1 MKIWPNVRI
10 ITPAKEIKTISQLS
24 YNLSY
29 WDIYHVIILGLA
41 NITGISEFCLEQH
54 NSGEHLKL

>member
-41 NITGISEFCLEQH
+41 NITGIQ
-54 NSGEHLKL
+54 NSV